1 MRVQEDDSGCGD
13 LEMRESAECFGR
25 LGRESERS
33 AVDNVYRII
42 KELSKLGR
50 KSR

>member
-13 LEMRESAECFGR
+13 LEEGESAECFGR

-33 AVDNVYRII
+33 SVDEKNYERII
-42 KELSKLGR
+42 QIGKKE
-50 KSR
+50 

>member
-13 LEMRESAECFGR
+13 LEVGESAECFGR

-33 AVDNVYRII
+33 AVD
-42 KELSKLGR
+42 E
-50 KSR
+50 